1 MRYLQYTAIIW
12 VILISATVPVL
23 AKRIYTVGTQI
34 NVVASLDNNPRLNND
49 GFSPSQGEIWS
60 TLYGLYPSI
69 SLNSTGLRSN
79 LQLSYALGLNAN
91 PSERSRPSES
101 HSFSATF
108 GTPLTRNLGLTVS
121 ESFTRSRDFTT
132 FNVFRGIILTPEGLL
147 FDFDTIALLQESSY
161 NNASLALD
169 YTLSSD
175 SSLSFGVGHSIRSF
189 EQSIDASN
197 RLSNETGFSGNV
209 AYSQNLNGRTGWNLA
224 YSASLRDFDQFQN
237 NLTHNIN
244 IGLSHQVSPT
254 VSLALTGGPSYS
266 QSPETGAGFS
276 GYNASFQISKAFE
289 ETFTSL
295 SYSHGTG
302 TSTGVGS
309 VSNTDTLAFNFSRP
323 LVRRININANLS
335 LYRTSPILDNPVA
348 TRGGLAAVSLGFS
361 LSESW
366 ALNFGAT
373 YRKQEETTINDGEQ
387 KRIFTSLSYTLP
399 ELLRF

>member
-1 MRYLQYTAIIW
+1 MRYFQYTAIIGA
-12 VILISATVPVL
+12 ILISTTLPVL

-34 NVVASLDNNPRLNND
+34 NVVVSRDSNPRINND
-49 GFSPSQGEIWS
+49 GFSPSQGGILS

-69 SLNSTGLRSN
+69 FLNSMGLRSSV
-79 LQLSYALGLNAN
+79 QLSYAFGLNRN
-91 PSERSRPSES
+91 RSEGSRPSES
-101 HSFSATF
+101 HSFS
-108 GTPLTRNLGLTVS
+108 GSYSTPLTRNLGLTVS
-121 ESFTRSRDFTT
+121 ESYTRSLDFTT

-161 NNASLALD
+161 NNASLALG

-175 SSLSFGVGHSIRSF
+175 SSLSFGVGHSIRNY
-189 EQSIDASN
+189 EQSLDAGN
-197 RLSNETGFSGNV
+197 RLSNETGFSGNF
-209 AYSQNLNGRTGWNLA
+209 AYSQNVNERTGWNLS
-224 YSASLRDFDQFQN
+224 YSASLSRFDQFQD

-244 IGLSHQVSPT
+244 IGLSHQISPT
-254 VSLALTGGPSYS
+254 VSLGLTGGPSFS
-266 QSPETGAGFS
+266 QSPETKANFS
-276 GYNASFQISKAFE
+276 GYNASFHISKAFE
-289 ETFTSL
+289 ETLTSL

-323 LVRRININANLS
+323 LARRINISANLS
-335 LYRTSPILDNPVA
+335 LYQTTAILDNPVA

-366 ALNFGAT
+366 ALNLGGT
-373 YRKQEETTINDGEQ
+373 YRRQNETTINDGEQ
-387 KRIFTSLSYTLP
+387 KRIFISLSYALP